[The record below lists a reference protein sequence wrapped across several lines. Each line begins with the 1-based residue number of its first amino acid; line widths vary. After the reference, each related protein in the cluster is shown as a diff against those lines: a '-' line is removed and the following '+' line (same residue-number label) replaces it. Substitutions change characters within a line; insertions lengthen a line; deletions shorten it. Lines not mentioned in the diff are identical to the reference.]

1 MKKFFSIFIFA
12 IITIVIIALVLAGLA
27 WVAVNDGPII
37 GCLFLILWI
46 MTDLISGKFK
56 KK

>member
-1 MKKFFSIFIFA
+1 MKKIFSIFIFA